1 MLQELAS
8 NQKEVN
14 NSNNVGMIP
23 VASEEDCQEKALSF
37 YFLNPSIQYTK
48 EESSIRKYLCSSGMF
63 WEWSDARKSTILGW
77 CDKWNPFRS
86 EWLNSVN
93 GYFHSDVKIFY
104 YCYSLITV
112 YWKYTV
118 STQGESC
125 LEMNNNKREKN
136 RRRAVQ
142 VVVILLIAAVV
153 VTYSITFV
161 GSFL

>member
-1 MLQELAS
+1 MVKTSELITEMLQELAS

-125 LEMNNNKREKN
+125 LEMNNNKWN
-136 RRRAVQ
+136 Q
-142 VVVILLIAAVV
+142 SIILCRLHVKL
-153 VTYSITFV
+153 TDQ
-161 GSFL
+161 